1 MINQNKPKLFLVDD
15 DAVYLKMLQIELL
28 LLGDFEIETFISGEL
43 CIEHLSQEP
52 DLIILDYFLDGTT
65 KNAMNGIEA
74 LDKIKSIKPDIP
86 VIILS
91 QQDKIEVAINCMHH
105 KALDYVVKSETAFVR
120 LEKIITDALEKMEM
134 QKQLG
139 WYMERM

>member
-1 MINQNKPKLFLVDD
+1 MNNPNKPKLFLVDD
-15 DAVYLKMLQIELL
+15 DVVYLKMLQIELL
-28 LLGDFEIETFISGEL
+28 QLGDFDIKTFVSGEH
-43 CIEHLSQEP
+43 CIEHLSQQP
-52 DLIILDYFLDGTT
+52 DIIILDYFLDGTT
-65 KNAMNGIEA
+65 KNAMNGLEA
-74 LDKIKSIKPDIP
+74 LDKIKSLNPQIP

-91 QQDKIEVAINCMHH
+91 QQDKIEVAINCMHL

-120 LEKIITDALEKMEM
+120 LEKIITAAMEKMQM